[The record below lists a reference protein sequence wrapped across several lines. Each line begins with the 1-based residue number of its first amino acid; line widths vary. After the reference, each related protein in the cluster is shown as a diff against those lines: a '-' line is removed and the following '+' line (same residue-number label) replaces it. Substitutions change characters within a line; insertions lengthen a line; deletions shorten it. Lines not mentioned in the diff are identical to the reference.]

1 MRSIVIIF
9 NLLLF
14 CMTFSQNKSHTF
26 RLFYLGGQSNMDGF
40 GYNNELPDSIN
51 KSFNDVYIFHGNP
64 AIGGEKHGGLG
75 IWEQL
80 KPGHGTG
87 FSSDNEK
94 NNLSER
100 FGLELSFARKMKA
113 FFPNDKIAIIKYSRG
128 GTSIDSMAYREP
140 GCWEPDFNADQG
152 INQYDHFLAT
162 LRNAFKDHDIDNDGI
177 EDVLI
182 PEGIVWMQ
190 GEADTDTKEI
200 ANRYLF
206 NLKRLMDLIR
216 ASLLTDDLPIVIG
229 KISDSW
235 DKGDKVYPYEELV
248 QHAQEEFV
256 KIDRNAAIVR
266 NSRYYKFSDRWHY
279 DSRSCIDLGAS
290 FAEKLY
296 GLIMEKI
303 NK

>member
-1 MRSIVIIF
+1 MRTLVVIC
-9 NLLLF
+9 NLLI
-14 CMTFSQNKSHTF
+14 CCIAFSQNKSNTF
-26 RLFYLGGQSNMDGF
+26 KLFYLGGQSNMDGF
-40 GYNNELPDSIN
+40 GYNKDLPDSLN
-51 KSFNDVYIFHGNP
+51 TNFDDVFIFHGNP
-64 AIGGEKHGGLG
+64 AIGGELDGGLG

-100 FGLELSFARKMKA
+100 FGLELSFAKKMKA
-113 FFPNDKIAIIKYSRG
+113 LFPNDKIAIIKYSRG
-128 GTSIDSMAYREP
+128 GTSIDSMANRKP
-140 GCWEPDFNADQG
+140 GCWEPDYNANQG
-152 INQYDHFLAT
+152 INQYDHFLST
-162 LRNAFKDHDIDNDGI
+162 LRNAFRDHDIDNDGI
-177 EDVLI
+177 DDVLI

-200 ANRYLF
+200 ADRYLF

-216 ASLLTDDLPIVIG
+216 ASLLADDLPIVIG

-248 QHAQEEFV
+248 HFAQEEFV
-256 KIDRNAAIVR
+256 KLDKNADIVR

-279 DSRSCIDLGAS
+279 DSQGFIDLGSS

-296 GLIMEKI
+296 GLIKKNG

>member
-1 MRSIVIIF
+1 
-9 NLLLF
+9 
-14 CMTFSQNKSHTF
+14 
-26 RLFYLGGQSNMDGF
+26 MDGF
-40 GYNNELPDSIN
+40 GYNKELSDSLN
-51 KSFNDVYIFHGNP
+51 KSFDDVYIFHGNP
-64 AIGGEKHGGLG
+64 AVGGELDGGFG

-87 FSSDNEK
+87 FSSDSKK

-100 FGLELSFARKMKA
+100 FGLELSFALKMKA
-113 FFPNDKIAIIKYSRG
+113 LFPNDKIAIIKYSRG
-128 GTSIDSMAYREP
+128 GTSIDSMANRKP
-140 GCWEPDFNADQG
+140 GCWEPDYNANQG

-182 PEGIVWMQ
+182 PNGILWMQ
-190 GEADTDTKEI
+190 GESDTDTKEI
-200 ANRYLF
+200 AERYLF

-216 ASLLTDDLPIVIG
+216 ASFLTDDLPLVIG

-235 DKGDKVYPYEELV
+235 DKGDKVYPFEELV
-248 QHAQEEFV
+248 HYAQEEFV
-256 KIDRNAAIVR
+256 KTDKNAAIVR

-279 DSRSCIDLGAS
+279 DSLAYIDLGTS

-296 GLIMEKI
+296 ELIIKS

>member
-1 MRSIVIIF
+1 MA
-9 NLLLF
+9 L
-14 CMTFSQNKSHTF
+14 SQNKSNTF
-26 RLFYLGGQSNMDGF
+26 KLFYLGGQSNMDGF
-40 GYNNELPDSIN
+40 GYNKDLPDSLN
-51 KSFNDVYIFHGNP
+51 TNFDDVYIFHGNP
-64 AIGGEKHGGLG
+64 AIGGELDGGLG

-80 KPGHGTG
+80 KPGHGEG

-94 NNLSER
+94 NNLSAR
-100 FGLELSFARKMKA
+100 FGPELSFAKKMKA
-113 FFPNDKIAIIKYSRG
+113 LFPNEKIAIIKYSRG
-128 GTSIDSMAYREP
+128 GTSIDSVSNRKP
-140 GCWEPDFNADQG
+140 GCWEPDYNANQG
-152 INQYDHFLAT
+152 INQYDHFLST
-162 LRNAFKDHDIDNDGI
+162 LRNAFRDHDIDNDGND
-177 EDVLI
+177 DVLI

-200 ANRYLF
+200 ADRYLF

-248 QHAQEEFV
+248 QYAQEEFV
-256 KIDRNAAIVR
+256 RIDKNADIVR

-279 DSRSCIDLGAS
+279 DSQGFIDLGSS

-296 GLIMEKI
+296 SLIIKNS

>member
-1 MRSIVIIF
+1 MRTLVVIC
-9 NLLLF
+9 NLLI
-14 CMTFSQNKSHTF
+14 CCIAFSQNKSNTF
-26 RLFYLGGQSNMDGF
+26 KLFYLGGQSNMDGF
-40 GYNNELPDSIN
+40 GYNKDLPDSLN
-51 KSFNDVYIFHGNP
+51 TNFDDVYIFHGNP
-64 AIGGEKHGGLG
+64 AIGGELDGGLG

-80 KPGHGTG
+80 KPGHGEG

-100 FGLELSFARKMKA
+100 FGLELSFAKKMKA
-113 FFPNDKIAIIKYSRG
+113 LFPNDKIAIIKYSRG
-128 GTSIDSMAYREP
+128 GTSIDSMAYRKP

-162 LRNAFKDHDIDNDGI
+162 LRNAFKDHDIDNDGM
-177 EDVLI
+177 EDVLV

-200 ANRYLF
+200 AERYLF

-235 DKGDKVYPYEELV
+235 DNGDKVYPYEELV
-248 QHAQEEFV
+248 QYAQEEFV
-256 KIDRNAAIVR
+256 KMDKNADIVR

-279 DSRSCIDLGAS
+279 DSQGFIDLGSS

-296 GLIMEKI
+296 GLIIKNS